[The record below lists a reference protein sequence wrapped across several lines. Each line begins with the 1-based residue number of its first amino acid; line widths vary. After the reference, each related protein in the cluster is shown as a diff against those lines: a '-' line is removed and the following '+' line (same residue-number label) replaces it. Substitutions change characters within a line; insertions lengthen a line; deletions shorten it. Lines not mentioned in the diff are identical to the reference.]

1 MRSHESP
8 LLIDRNILHTLNMVQ
23 NFNVLKN
30 VKKKSGECL
39 VFKDHS
45 IVSADSTHF
54 RNICDFVWKIILHE
68 FIFKHSTYI
77 ECKEG
82 EEYHSMIIECSL
94 IDRKASKTENYAFK
108 MPPKKSSSKNKITTC
123 ELSQL
128 YNLFVC
134 FFLVGQNLKGRW
146 KKLLSTEFLMN
157 EN

>member
-8 LLIDRNILHTLNMVQ
+8 LLIDQNILHTLNMVQ
-23 NFNVLKN
+23 NFNFLKN
-30 VKKKSGECL
+30 IKKKSGECL
-39 VFKDHS
+39 FFKDHS
-45 IVSADSTHF
+45 IVLGDSTHF
-54 RNICDFVWKIILHE
+54 RNIWVFVWKIILHE

-77 ECKEG
+77 EWKQG
-82 EEYHSMIIECSL
+82 EEHHSMIIECSL
-94 IDRKASKTENYAFK
+94 IDRKASNTEKYAFE
-108 MPPKKSSSKNKITTC
+108 MPPKKRSSTNKIMTC
-123 ELSQL
+123 ELPQL